1 MVMKNNIQQT
11 VQTKFGTKQ
20 VPHESAW
27 KCDL

>member
-1 MVMKNNIQQT
+1 MMENNIQQT

-20 VPHESAW
+20 VPNDSAW